1 MVTSQFHVKTV
12 IMMNIPLPSS
22 SALTMTRR
30 RRQLS
35 PNAPTPSV
43 KLFAIIISCH
53 TEKRATFPYYY
64 YYCLISRSS
73 PLLSSHTHRCI
84 LAVYETSARFL
95 IFPCSFIIHCSY
107 FFCFHTYIDDLMTT
121 TRQYA
126 RARAFLC

>member
-35 PNAPTPSV
+35 PHAPTPSV
-43 KLFAIIISCH
+43 KLFAIFISCH
-53 TEKRATFPYYY
+53 TEKRVTFPYY

-73 PLLSSHTHRCI
+73 PTLRSHTHRCI
-84 LAVYETSARFL
+84 LVVYETSARFL
-95 IFPCSFIIHCSY
+95 IFPVASLFIVHNFS
-107 FFCFHTYIDDLMTT
+107 
-121 TRQYA
+121 
-126 RARAFLC
+126 AFTLILTI